1 MKTAHSQSQ
10 ALTKADPPVKILY
23 FITED
28 WFFCSHFRNRAEAA
42 QEAGYAVSLLTHVG
56 ERESCVRKLGIALI
70 PLKLLRRSLN
80 PWREL
85 RTFLAILRV
94 YRQQRPQL
102 VHHFAL
108 KPIIYGTLA
117 ARLARIPHCVNAP
130 LGMGFVYSSPSLL
143 ARGLRPLLS
152 LALRFLLNPPN
163 SRVIFEN
170 SDDCRAAV
178 QQGLVRAEQAV
189 LMPGAGVE
197 LQRFRPR
204 SAPWTGTPKIVLV
217 SRMLWEKGIGTFVE
231 AARRLR
237 DQNWNAHFLV
247 VGAPDEENPAAIPRA
262 QLEAWDRAGLIE
274 WLGHRTDVPEIL
286 SRAQIFCLPSAYGE
300 GLPKAILEA
309 MAAGLP
315 VVTTD
320 VPGCRE
326 AVQHGEN
333 GLLVPSRDPQA
344 LADALAKLLRDPA
357 RCQRMGQRGRWRAER
372 EFSSARICT
381 ATLQLYEDLLKT

>member
-1 MKTAHSQSQ
+1 MRAEGSPFQ
-10 ALTKADPPVKILY
+10 APVKAEPPVKLLY

-28 WFFCSHFRNRAEAA
+28 WFFCSHFRNRAQAA
-42 QEAGYAVSLLTHVG
+42 REAGYAVTLLTHVN
-56 ERESCVRKLGIALI
+56 EREACIRELGIDLI
-70 PLKLLRRSLN
+70 PLALSRRSLN

-108 KPIIYGTLA
+108 KPILYGTLA
-117 ARLARIPHCVNAP
+117 ARLAGIPHCVNAP
-130 LGMGFVYSSPSLL
+130 LGMGFVYSSSSLL
-143 ARGLRPLLS
+143 ARILRPLLS

-170 SDDCRAAV
+170 ADDRRAAI

-197 LQRFRPR
+197 VQRFQPQPV
-204 SAPWTGTPKIVLV
+204 SPCAVPAVVLV
-217 SRMLWEKGIGTFVE
+217 ARMLWEKGIGTFVE

-237 DQNWNAHFLV
+237 AQNLRARFLV
-247 VGAPDEENPAAIPRA
+247 VGAPDEENPAAIPKT

-274 WLGHRTDVPEIL
+274 WLGYRTDIPEIL
-286 SRAQIFCLPSAYGE
+286 SHAQIFCLPSAYGE

-326 AVQHGEN
+326 AVRHGEN
-333 GLLVPSRDPQA
+333 GLLVPSRDPR
-344 LADALAKLLRDPA
+344 ALAKALARLLRDPA
-357 RCQRMGQRGRWRAER
+357 CCRRMGQRGRWRAER
-372 EFSSARICT
+372 EFSSTRICA
-381 ATLQLYEDLLKT
+381 ATLRLYEDLLTT